1 MSVGGP
7 ACCTY
12 RIKTQ
17 VKGLEMEC
25 SWRLSDWEYRVGGI
39 RLSFVILF
47 LLCNTLQ
54 GMAGVVGRAH
64 DDAVRLNNIGTAL
77 LNQQLLE
84 KAVDKFS
91 EAYRLDPSL
100 TAAELNK
107 GIALLYLQR
116 LAEATTALQ
125 RAATQTPNNP
135 RIWYVFGLLYRIDNK
150 PQQSIEAF
158 QRVLKLDPSNADSHY
173 FLGSFLL
180 EQHDLPRA
188 EAEFR
193 SALRLSPLHA
203 SAEFGLARTLQRQG
217 KLDDA
222 RVALARFQQLTS
234 AQLSFPFSP
243 TYGEQGSLGRA
254 EDAATNA
261 PRIGPM
267 IPVMFLR
274 AWESSRNEAGR
285 SNTAALHGNGACLI
299 DVDGDGRASLLLI
312 GNGRSAVQMFRNTG
326 AGGFE
331 LAAPAQTG
339 LEVTGDGVGCAV
351 GDFDNDG
358 RPDIAIATSDRVLLF
373 RNIGGGKF
381 ADVTQAA
388 KIVPMNHPSGLI
400 FVDYDHDGDLDL
412 FVTGEGHAGTKPN
425 VLWRNNGDKTFT
437 DWTQQTGLG
446 GEGSTTAS
454 VLTDLNDDRAVDLIV
469 TGSGSAPTFFANPRD
484 GAFNPIPLYAEE
496 GLPPT
501 TGVVVF
507 DFNKDGWMDVALTH
521 AGAPAVTLWKNVD
534 GKRFERV
541 ALPLENAT
549 RGWSIAATD
558 FDNDGWLDLAMIVE
572 TASGSKLKILRNLGP
587 DGFVDVTEQLNLE
600 ETKLRSP
607 RLLLVADLNGDGAA
621 DLIVTQTNGAAV
633 ALMNKGGERN
643 HSLKISLK
651 GLADNGSALGTKVEV
666 FANGLWQKWEVTSPL
681 DIIAGLGGADQADLL
696 RLLWPTGVPQDEI
709 DIPASKRLMLTELDR
724 RGSSCPILFA
734 WDGSKFGFVSDV
746 IGAGVVGHW
755 TSPVE
760 RNTPDPDEWIKI
772 DGARLKAHH
781 RRLSLRFGEPM
792 EEVNFIDQVRLVA
805 VDHPKGTNVLPNER
819 FLSETPFAKA
829 GTILSQTAHAPAGAW
844 DGHGN
849 DVLPLLRSVDR
860 IYVKDF
866 MNLPYAGF
874 TDSHVLT
881 LDLGEWTP
889 AKPLLLLLHG
899 FIEYFSANSMY
910 AAWQAS
916 IAPIPPFV
924 EAQLP
929 DGSWRRVIED
939 MGFPAGLPRTI
950 VVDLTGKV
958 PAESRRIRLVTNLQ
972 IYWDQVLVDNES
984 SVADASTGAR
994 IRQTE
999 LPLIKASLAFRG
1011 YPQQID
1017 GVTPGDLNYDYKQ
1030 MSRTGPFVPQRGA
1043 YTHYG
1048 DVTPLLQQID
1058 DEYVIFGTG
1067 EDMDLEF
1074 SAAAQPVLPAHWV
1087 RDYFFYANGFVK
1099 DMDFYEV
1106 SPFTVDAMPFHAMSG
1121 YPYQSKEH
1129 YPNDAKHIAYQLEWN
1144 DRFESSTAARRYK
1157 FHYLP
1162 TLSAPNANETRA
1174 PR

>member
-1 MSVGGP
+1 VC
-7 ACCTY
+7 AALLAALY
-12 RIKTQ
+12 RIKRRL
-17 VKGLEMEC
+17 KGLGMEC

-39 RLSFVILF
+39 RLSLVIL

-54 GMAGVVGRAH
+54 GMTGVASRAH
-64 DDAVRLNNIGTAL
+64 DDAVRLNNVGTAL
-77 LNQQLLE
+77 MNQQLLE
-84 KAVDKFS
+84 KAVDKFG

-116 LAEATTALQ
+116 LPEAAIALQ
-125 RAATQTPNNP
+125 HAATQTPNNP
-135 RIWYVFGLLYRIDNK
+135 RIWYVFGLLYRSDNK
-150 PQQSIEAF
+150 PQQSMEAF
-158 QRVLKLDPSNADSHY
+158 QRVLRLDPSNADSHY

-180 EQHDLPRA
+180 DRHDLPGA

-193 SALRLSPLHA
+193 AALRLAPLHA

-217 KLDDA
+217 KVDDA
-222 RVALARFQQLTS
+222 RLALARFQQLTS
-234 AQLSFPFSP
+234 TQLSFPFSP

-261 PRIGPM
+261 PRVRPM
-267 IPVMFLR
+267 IPVVFSR
-274 AWESSRNEAGR
+274 AWESSSNEAGR
-285 SNTAALHGNGACLI
+285 SNTAAFHGNGACLI
-299 DVDGDGRASLLLI
+299 DVDGDGRASLVVM
-312 GNGRSAVQMFRNTG
+312 GNGGSAVQMFRNTG

-339 LEVTGDGVGCAV
+339 LEVTGDGISCAV

-358 RPDIAIATSDRVLLF
+358 LPDIAIAMSDRVVLF

-412 FVTGEGHAGTKPN
+412 FVTGEGIAGTKPN

-437 DWTQQTGLG
+437 DWTQQAGLG

-454 VLTDLNDDRAVDLIV
+454 VLTDLNNDRAVDLIV
-469 TGSGSAPTFFANPRD
+469 TGSGSAPTFFVNPRD
-484 GAFNPIPLYAEE
+484 GAFNPIPLFAEK

-501 TGVVVF
+501 TGVVAF
-507 DFNKDGWMDVALTH
+507 DFNKDGWMDIALTH
-521 AGAPAVTLWKNVD
+521 AGAPGVTLWKNVD

-541 ALPLENAT
+541 ALPLQNAT
-549 RGWSIAATD
+549 RGWSVAATD
-558 FDNDGWLDLAMIVE
+558 FDNDGWLDLAMIIE

-587 DGFVDVTEQLNLE
+587 DGFVDVTEQLKLE

-607 RLLLVADLNGDGAA
+607 RSLLVADLNGDGAG

-633 ALMNKGGERN
+633 ALINKGGERN

-651 GLADNGSALGTKVEV
+651 GLADNRSALGTKVEV

-724 RGSSCPILFA
+724 RGSSCPTLFA

-760 RNTPDPDEWIKI
+760 RNTPDPDEWIKV
-772 DGARLKAHH
+772 DGTQLKANHS
-781 RRLSLRFGEPM
+781 RLSLRFGEPM

-805 VDHPKGTNVLPNER
+805 VDHPQGTNVFPNER
-819 FLSETPFAKA
+819 FLSKTPFVEAK
-829 GTILSQTAHAPAGAW
+829 TIVTHTAHVPAGAW
-844 DGHGN
+844 DDHGN
-849 DVLPLLRSVDR
+849 DVLPLLRSVDHK
-860 IYVKDF
+860 YVKDF
-866 MNLPYAGF
+866 TNLSYAGF
-874 TDSHVLT
+874 TNSHTLT
-881 LDLGEWTP
+881 LDLGTWTP
-889 AKPLLLLLHG
+889 GRPLLLLLHG
-899 FIEYFSANSMY
+899 FIEYFTANSMY
-910 AAWQAS
+910 AAWQAG
-916 IAPIPPFV
+916 IAPVAPYV

-929 DGSWRRVIED
+929 NGSWQRIIDD

-950 VVDLTGKV
+950 VVDLTGKI
-958 PAESRRIRLVTNLQ
+958 PAGSRRIRLVTNLQ

-984 SVADASTGAR
+984 NVTNASTGSR
-994 IRQTE
+994 VRQTE
-999 LPLIKASLAFRG
+999 LPLINATLAFRG
-1011 YPQQID
+1011 YPQQIN
-1017 GVTPGDLNYDYKQ
+1017 GVTSGDLNYDYKQ
-1030 MSRTGPFVPQRGA
+1030 MSRTGPFIPQRGA

-1048 DVTPLLQQID
+1048 NVTPLLQRID

-1074 SAAAQPVLPAHWV
+1074 DAAAQPALPAHWV

-1099 DMDFYEV
+1099 DMDFYEA
-1106 SPFTVDAMPFHAMSG
+1106 SPFTVNAMPFHAMSG
-1121 YPYQSKEH
+1121 YPYKSNEH
-1129 YPNDAKHIAYQLEWN
+1129 YPDDAKHIAYQLEWN
-1144 DRFESSTAARRYK
+1144 DRFESGDAAHSYTFR
-1157 FHYLP
+1157 YLP
-1162 TLSAPNANETRA
+1162 TPSAPGTNETRV
-1174 PR
+1174 PQ